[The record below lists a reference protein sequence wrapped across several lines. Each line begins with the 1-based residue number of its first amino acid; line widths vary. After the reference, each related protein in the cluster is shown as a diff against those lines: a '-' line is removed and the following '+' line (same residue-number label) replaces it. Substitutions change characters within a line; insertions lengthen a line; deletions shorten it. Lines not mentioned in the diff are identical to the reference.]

1 MSKGGR
7 YLKPKEKKGRGLKIL
22 VSVLLVLVLIVGG
35 LYVFRKELTNLVLG
49 PWLDQITRAEY
60 ENKDIS
66 DDELQ
71 SIMDFNPDKPTGEVE
86 ATVPSTTASV
96 TTESTTQATQ

>member
-1 MSKGGR
+1 MGRGGR
-7 YLKPKEKKGRGLKIL
+7 YLRPKEKKGRGLKIL
-22 VSVLLVLVLIVGG
+22 VSILLVLVLVVGG
-35 LYVFRKELTNLVLG
+35 LYVFRKELTTLALG
-49 PWLDQITRAEY
+49 SWLDQITRAEY

-71 SIMDFNPDKPTGEVE
+71 SIMDFNPDKPTGEAE
-86 ATVPSTTASV
+86 ITVPATTAPV

>member
-1 MSKGGR
+1 MGKGGR

-22 VSVLLVLVLIVGG
+22 VSVLLVLALVIGG

-86 ATVPSTTASV
+86 TTVPVTTAPV

>member
-71 SIMDFNPDKPTGEVE
+71 SIMDFNPDKPTGEME
-86 ATVPSTTASV
+86 TTVPATTAPV
-96 TTESTTQATQ
+96 TAESTTQAAQ

>member
-86 ATVPSTTASV
+86 ATVPSTTAPV

>member
-7 YLKPKEKKGRGLKIL
+7 YLRPKEKKGRGLKIL
-22 VSVLLVLVLIVGG
+22 VSILLVLVLIVGG
-35 LYVFRKELTNLVLG
+35 LYVFRKELTTLALG
-49 PWLDQITRAEY
+49 SWLDKITRAEY

-86 ATVPSTTASV
+86 TTVPATTAPV
-96 TTESTTQATQ
+96 TTESTTQAAQ

>member
-1 MSKGGR
+1 MGKGGR

-22 VSVLLVLVLIVGG
+22 VSVLLVLVLIIGG
-35 LYVFRKELTNLVLG
+35 LYVFRKELTNLALG
-49 PWLDQITRAEY
+49 SWLDKITRAEY
-60 ENKDIS
+60 EDKDIS

-71 SIMDFNPDKPTGEVE
+71 SIMDFNPDKPTSEVE
-86 ATVPSTTASV
+86 TTVPVTTAPV

>member
-22 VSVLLVLVLIVGG
+22 VSVLLVLALVIGG
-35 LYVFRKELTNLVLG
+35 LYVFRKELTNLALG
-49 PWLDQITRAEY
+49 SWLDKITRAEY

-86 ATVPSTTASV
+86 TTVPVTTAPV

>member
-86 ATVPSTTASV
+86 STVPSTTASV